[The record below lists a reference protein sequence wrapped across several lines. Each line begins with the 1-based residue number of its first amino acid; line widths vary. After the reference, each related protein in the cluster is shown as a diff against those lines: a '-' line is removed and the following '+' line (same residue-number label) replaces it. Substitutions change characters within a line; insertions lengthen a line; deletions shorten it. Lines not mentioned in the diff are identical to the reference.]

1 MIDSPLRTEIFL
13 SPGDFHA
20 GAGAVRVRTVLG
32 TCVAIT
38 MWHPVRHCGAMCHIL
53 LPSRGVMRRH
63 EEHKPGLYADE
74 VMLMFAQALL
84 TTRTAPREYEV
95 KIFGGGSM
103 FPDQT
108 RGPNCRD
115 AACGG
120 GGGAEHCR
128 HVGCQNV
135 ATARRLLSAGGYVI
149 AGEDTGG
156 CGSRQLMFDLENGD
170 VWLRRGGVMSLPLA
184 RSA

>member
-1 MIDSPLRTEIFL
+1 MSIDAPFRREIFL
-13 SPGDFHA
+13 SPGDFYA

-38 MWHPVRHCGAMCHIL
+38 LWHPVVRCGAICHIL
-53 LPSRGVMRRH
+53 LPTRGAMRRQ
-63 EEHKPGLYADE
+63 EQGQPGLYADE
-74 VMLMFAQALL
+74 VMLMFAQSLQK
-84 TTRTAPREYEV
+84 TRTEPRDYEV

-103 FPDQT
+103 FPEQMIGRDC
-108 RGPNCRD
+108 RG
-115 AACGG
+115 AACTGFG
-120 GGGAEHCR
+120 NGPCR

-135 ATARRLLSAGGYVI
+135 TSARRLLLAGGYAI

-156 CGSRQLMFDLENGD
+156 SGSRQLMFDLENGHIW
-170 VWLRRGGVMSLPLA
+170 VRRGGVMSQPLA